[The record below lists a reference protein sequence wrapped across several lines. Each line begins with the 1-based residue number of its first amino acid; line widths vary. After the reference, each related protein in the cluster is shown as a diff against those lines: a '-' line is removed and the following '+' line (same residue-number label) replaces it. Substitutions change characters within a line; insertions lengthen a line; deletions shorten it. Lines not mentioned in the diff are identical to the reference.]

1 MQNYVHDLFNTI
13 FSIFIYITL
22 VISLAGTSS
31 FSSARV
37 HATGKNTTA
46 TMARLGKLDS
56 LQDRKKGKGLELGRN
71 TSPTKQK
78 GSANNNSSSLRASR
92 FPISV
97 SQIFCLLVKS
107 LKFSKFQLFR

>member
-13 FSIFIYITL
+13 FSIFIYVTL
-22 VISLAGTSS
+22 VISLAGSTSS

-46 TMARLGKLDS
+46 TMVRLGKLES

-97 SQIFCLLVKS
+97 SQVFLSASEIIEI
-107 LKFSKFQLFR
+107 Q

>member
-13 FSIFIYITL
+13 FSIFIYVTL
-22 VISLAGTSS
+22 VISLAGSTSS

-46 TMARLGKLDS
+46 TMVRLGKLES

-92 FPISV
+92 FSISV
-97 SQIFCLLVKS
+97 SHFFLSASEIIEIQ
-107 LKFSKFQLFR
+107 